1 LSQSEREKLLDSLGW
16 KLLHELQTDAR
27 ISFAKLGRRVGL
39 STPAVAERVR
49 RMEDEGIIRAY
60 RAEIDPAR
68 VGLPI
73 TAFIRMSIVGNVLV
87 KLTEC
92 VHTMPEIVECN
103 RGTGEDSFILKVS
116 AVSIEHLKDVIDR
129 LTPFGTT
136 STSLV
141 LESLIERNL
150 LTPEVLDWG
159 ASRKQEWSATKR
171 PVRSTRSS
179 SQNFEG
185 YGLLRQRKS
194 SAQAGVT
201 GKERRQSAS
210 GSPPPGMP
218 ERRKA

>member
-1 LSQSEREKLLDSLGW
+1 MSQSEREKLLDSLGW

-27 ISFAKLGRRVGL
+27 TSFAELGRRVGL

-68 VGLPI
+68 VDLPI
-73 TAFIRMSIVGNVLV
+73 LAFIRMSIVGNVLA

-92 VHTMPEIVECN
+92 VHAMPEIVECN
-103 RGTGEDSFILKVS
+103 RATGEDAFILKVS
-116 AVSIEHLKDVIDR
+116 AVSVEHLKDVIDR

-141 LESLIERNL
+141 LESVIERNR
-150 LTPEVLDWG
+150 LTPEALDSGPTRKPDWG
-159 ASRKQEWSATKR
+159 VTKR

-185 YGLLRQRKS
+185 YGLLRLRKPPV
-194 SAQAGVT
+194 QVGVI
-201 GKERRQSAS
+201 GKERRQTGS
-210 GSPPPGMP
+210 GNPPPGIA